1 MATIILDEA
10 DVRRIARE
18 EAVRPACVHQRSCEL
33 VIGLPRRDY
42 LRAAHAG
49 LFPWTKEGRLLIAR
63 TADVLGWL
71 ERRLVHR
78 DVKPAN
84 DSTTET
90 IALSRVGARRVG

>member
-1 MATIILDEA
+1 MQILDEQ
-10 DVRRIARE
+10 DVRRIAQE
-18 EAVRPACVHQRSCEL
+18 EAQRPMFINQRTVET

-42 LRAAHAG
+42 LRAAHTGHFAYA
-49 LFPWTKEGRLLIAR
+49 KERRLIIAR
-63 TADVLGWL
+63 TADVLAWL

-84 DSTTET
+84 DASAET